1 MFVTTNRSSGPGSGD
16 GANSRLKLSYFLK
29 LRKKCKK
36 KKKNESVSYRN
47 MSVNHLLI
55 QNLPAVQSVVDV
67 DY

>member
-36 KKKNESVSYRN
+36 K
-47 MSVNHLLI
+47 MSVDHLLI
-55 QNLPAVQSVVDV
+55 QNIPAVQSVVDV